1 MARAMTMMLIAMA
14 ILPGMDAVA
23 KWLSGTVSSGQV
35 SAARF
40 IFQTLFLLPFIF
52 WTRGKWLTP
61 NMLLHAARGILVASA
76 TVLFFSGL
84 AYLPIADSLAL
95 FFVEPMLVTLLS
107 VVLLRE
113 SVGWRRFA
121 AILVGFFGAM
131 IVIRPSFINVGWAVL
146 YPVSAA
152 LCFSFYI
159 LLTRKLAV
167 TEDPIRMQFFVGV
180 FGGFAISLALIIGT
194 QNDIAVFTATWPTI
208 HQLLLLGLLG
218 LVGTVGH
225 LFVVLAFRRAPIS
238 VLAPFQYV
246 EIISGT
252 ILGFWLFDD
261 FPELI
266 TWLGIALI
274 VATGIY
280 IFHRESMRGLSIRSS
295 TAHSIDE

>member
-1 MARAMTMMLIAMA
+1 MARAMTMMLLAMV

-52 WTRGKWLTP
+52 LARGKWLTP
-61 NMLLHAARGILVASA
+61 NVLLHVARGVLIASA

-95 FFVEPMLVTLLS
+95 FFIEPMLVTLLS
-107 VVLLRE
+107 VALLRE
-113 SVGWRRFA
+113 SVGWRRFT
-121 AILVGFFGAM
+121 AILIGFLGAM
-131 IVIRPSFINVGWAVL
+131 IVIRPSFVSVGWAVL
-146 YPVSAA
+146 YPITAA

-159 LLTRKLAV
+159 LLTRMLAV
-167 TEDPIRMQFFVGV
+167 KDDPIRMQFFAGV
-180 FGGFAISLALIIGT
+180 FGGLAISLALVIGT
-194 QNDIAVFTATWPTI
+194 QNDIAIFTASWPTV
-208 HQLLLLGLLG
+208 HEFLLLGLLG

-225 LFVVLAFRRAPIS
+225 LLVVLAFQRAPIS

-252 ILGFWLFDD
+252 VLGLWLFGD
-261 FPELI
+261 FPEPL

-280 IFHRESMRGLSIRSS
+280 IFHRESMQGQSIRSGS
-295 TAHSIDE
+295 AHIIDK